1 MVSDMR
7 TVLLII
13 CSSKEALPSLLSP
26 LIGASDDALCCAA
39 GDFPDVTRYREIL
52 SGYDLS
58 TFPKLREKD
67 VKALEETLS
76 IDIPTLVKQVKVTNG
91 VPSHGTGRLQQVY
104 ESVFTA
110 VDCMRS
116 PQQCT
121 DQA

>member
-1 MVSDMR
+1 M
-7 TVLLII
+7 
-13 CSSKEALPSLLSP
+13 
-26 LIGASDDALCCAA
+26 
-39 GDFPDVTRYREIL
+39 TRYWEIL

-76 IDIPTLVKQVKVTNG
+76 IDIPTLVKQVKISNG
-91 VPSHGTGRLQQVY
+91 VPSHRTGRLQQVCKC
-104 ESVFTA
+104 VFTA
-110 VDCMRS
+110 AGCMRL